1 MLTSRVGIMCGP
13 GLKPTTVTRH
23 KPMRRIAGFL
33 LAHATSSLTTIICL
47 LLVSAGCSTGGR
59 IRDVEPRADD
69 ILRQMSD
76 TLVQASA
83 FRFTASTTRD
93 QRLENGPIVERESEH
108 VVTLRRPNKLH
119 AISRGDGDRQ
129 VWYDGRI
136 LTVLDARTNRYANIA
151 ASDTID
157 EMLDDAM
164 DDYDLEMPLADLLSS
179 DPYEMMI
186 DHVDSGEYVG
196 LHQVDGRAC
205 HHLVFRQA
213 EIDWQIWI
221 DAEPPALP
229 RKLLI
234 TFRSP
239 PDHPRIEAI
248 LTRWDLSPRLR
259 NDLFEFRPT
268 AGAVRVKMKSLMEA
282 RGGGS

>member
-1 MLTSRVGIMCGP
+1 MLIARLGSDCGP
-13 GLKPTTVTRH
+13 GLKPMTATRH
-23 KPMRRIAGFL
+23 KPMPRAAGCPL
-33 LAHATSSLTTIICL
+33 GHLTSSLTTIVCL

-59 IRDVEPRADD
+59 IRDVDPRADD

-93 QRLENGPIVERESEH
+93 QLLENGPIVERESEH

-119 AISRGDGDRQ
+119 AISQGDDGRQ

-164 DDYDLEMPLADLLSS
+164 DDYDLEIPLADILSS
-179 DPYEMMI
+179 DPYQVLM

-196 LHQVDGRAC
+196 LHRVNGRAC
-205 HHLVFRQA
+205 HHLAFRQA

-221 DAEPPALP
+221 DADPPALP

-239 PDHPRIEAI
+239 PDRPRIEAI
-248 LTRWDLSPRLR
+248 LTRWDLSPRPK

-268 AGAVRVKMKSLMEA
+268 AGARRVKMKDLMET
-282 RGGGS
+282 RGGGF